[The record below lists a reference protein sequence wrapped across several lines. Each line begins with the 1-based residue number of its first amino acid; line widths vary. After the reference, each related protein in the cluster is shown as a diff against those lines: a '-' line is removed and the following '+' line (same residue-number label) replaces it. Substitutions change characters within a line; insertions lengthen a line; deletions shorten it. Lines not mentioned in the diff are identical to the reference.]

1 MSMEKFE
8 KNDVFLVLLK
18 VMCTYTGKI
27 CEGNKFSSPSD
38 LEDLCKQE
46 WKISHEESSSC

>member
-1 MSMEKFE
+1 MEKFA
-8 KNDVFLVLLK
+8 KTDIFLVLLK

-27 CEGNKFSSPSD
+27 CEGNKFSSLPD

-46 WKISHEESSSC
+46 